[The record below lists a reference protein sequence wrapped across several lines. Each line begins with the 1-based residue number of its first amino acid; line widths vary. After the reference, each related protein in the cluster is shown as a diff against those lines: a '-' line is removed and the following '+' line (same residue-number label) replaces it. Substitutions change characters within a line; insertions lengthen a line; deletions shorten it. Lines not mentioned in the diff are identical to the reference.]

1 MLVHLKWHS
10 FIFSFAVFLR
20 LFKPLFTDKRNQGS
34 TSLLLLD
41 SERQPPV
48 LMAAFSASWSLCPA
62 LTPLECSDRMS
73 LCVCLLCP
81 GGKLLALALALGPD
95 TSWMSVGPALALQPG
110 VMLFCTIRPVPLGP
124 KTSRLDR
131 ISAGLRVLCAD
142 LPAIPGA
149 SQLPVKTSDLY
160 FFHFFPSEMGMSIL
174 SLSSCILEGDSLFH

>member
-81 GGKLLALALALGPD
+81 GGKLLALGPD